1 MNYIVF
7 LISMFYAALAMS
19 APHPEQRLVE
29 AIEEIQL
36 SNVGEAELKLKQL
49 IEAVPDF
56 KLAQLIYAD
65 TLMSKVN
72 GLGGVAAGLEDGPEK
87 TLFLREIKSRYQAL
101 NNKSLLQKL
110 PSSLT
115 RLDNFYRHAIVVD
128 LRQSRLYLFDN
139 SQRVPVL
146 IKDFFISMGQGG
158 AGKFVEGD
166 LKTPLGVYFVQ
177 SYISPEQL
185 ADKYGAGAYP
195 VNYPNAWDRLQG
207 RTGSGIWL
215 HGTRSGIYN
224 RPLLAS
230 RGCVV
235 LPNDDL
241 LNVGEHIDLK
251 NTPMLMSDGI
261 EWLPLDL
268 WKQHQQSVNQMH
280 VQWKLDWESLNVDKY
295 LSHYSQRFVSG
306 GSSRNRKNFSQW
318 AEHKRRILKNRA
330 FVSVEL
336 SNVSLL
342 MHPQENVLVATF
354 LQTYTSD
361 NYSGQ
366 SWKRQYWNKEADG
379 KWRIVFEGKISAPVE
394 AQVAGR

>member
-1 MNYIVF
+1 M
-7 LISMFYAALAMS
+7 AALYAVPGMP

-29 AIEEIQL
+29 AIKEIQL
-36 SNVGEAELKLKQL
+36 SNTTGAESRLKKL
-49 IEAVPDF
+49 IEEVPDF

-65 TLMSKVN
+65 ILMSKVR
-72 GLGGVAAGLEDGPEK
+72 GLGSVAAGLENGPEK
-87 TLFLREIKSRYQAL
+87 TLFLREMKSRYQAL
-101 NNKSLLQKL
+101 NNKLILQKL

-115 RLDNFYRHAIVVD
+115 RLDKFYRHAILVD
-128 LRQSRLYLFDN
+128 LAQSRLYLFDN
-139 SQRVPVL
+139 SQSVPILV
-146 IKDFFISMGQGG
+146 KDFFISMGRGG
-158 AGKFVEGD
+158 AGKFIEGD

-177 SYISPEQL
+177 SYIPPEQL

-207 RTGSGIWL
+207 KTGSGIWL

-235 LPNDDL
+235 LPNEDL
-241 LNVGEHIDLK
+241 LNVGEYIDLK
-251 NTPMLMSDGI
+251 NTPVLIVDGV
-261 EWLPLDL
+261 EWLLPGQ
-268 WKQHQQSVNQMH
+268 WKQHQQSVNQFH

-295 LSHYSQRFVSG
+295 LAHYSKRFVSG
-306 GSSRNRKNFSQW
+306 GRHRDKKNFAQW
-318 AEHKRRILKNRA
+318 AEHKRRVLKNRA

-354 LQTYTSD
+354 LQTYASD
-361 NYSGQ
+361 NYRGQ
-366 SWKRQYWNKEADG
+366 SWKRQYWNKEVDG
-379 KWRIVFEGKISAPVE
+379 KWRIVFEGKITAPIRALAE
-394 AQVAGR
+394 